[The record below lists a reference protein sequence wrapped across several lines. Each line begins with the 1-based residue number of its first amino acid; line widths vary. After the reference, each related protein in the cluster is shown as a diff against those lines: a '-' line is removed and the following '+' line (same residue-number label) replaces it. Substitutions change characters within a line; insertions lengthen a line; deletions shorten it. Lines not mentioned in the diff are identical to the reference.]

1 MRHPSQLG
9 SKIERLCQQKQL
21 TLRALCQ
28 ISDLKYQTLHAQISH
43 QRNIPFETIR
53 KISDAT
59 GVALDW
65 FASDEDSI
73 KLSTPELN
81 ALSGNLIDQ
90 VIQST
95 KLHRAN
101 EERIL
106 DAHSLTLIYYRSGGL
121 LSALAPFLEQVDV
134 YFAPKQDET
143 RLRLYRMGSDSL
155 TSRTLRRTDP
165 QQLQKSLD
173 NAPKT
178 LRDSFLA
185 DYKRVASGEF
195 LYSIETLDAFA
206 ADHKE
211 RIRLDY
217 LRLLIRF
224 ESEEDGAVIVNLSE
238 LLR

>member
-1 MRHPSQLG
+1 
-9 SKIERLCQQKQL
+9 
-21 TLRALCQ
+21 
-28 ISDLKYQTLHAQISH
+28 
-43 QRNIPFETIR
+43 
-53 KISDAT
+53 
-59 GVALDW
+59 
-65 FASDEDSI
+65 
-73 KLSTPELN
+73 
-81 ALSGNLIDQ
+81 
-90 VIQST
+90 
-95 KLHRAN
+95 
-101 EERIL
+101 
-106 DAHSLTLIYYRSGGL
+106 
-121 LSALAPFLEQVDV
+121 
-134 YFAPKQDET
+134 
-143 RLRLYRMGSDSL
+143 MGSDSL

>member
-1 MRHPSQLG
+1 MRHPSKLG
-9 SKIERLCQQKQL
+9 GKIERLCQQKQL

-53 KISDAT
+53 KISQAT
-59 GVALDW
+59 GVSLDW
-65 FASDEDSI
+65 FASEDEEI
-73 KLSTPELN
+73 TLSPPELN

-90 VIQST
+90 VIQTT

-101 EERIL
+101 EDRVL

-121 LSALAPFLEQVDV
+121 LSALAPFLEQVDI
-134 YFAPKQDET
+134 YHAPQQGDD
-143 RLRLYRMGSDSL
+143 RLRLYRMGRESL

-173 NAPKT
+173 NAPQT
-178 LRDSFLA
+178 LRDTFLA
-185 DYKRVASGEF
+185 DYKRAATGEF

-206 ADHKE
+206 ADHSE
-211 RIRLDY
+211 RVRLDY

-224 ESEEDGAVIVNLSE
+224 ESEADGAVIVNLSE